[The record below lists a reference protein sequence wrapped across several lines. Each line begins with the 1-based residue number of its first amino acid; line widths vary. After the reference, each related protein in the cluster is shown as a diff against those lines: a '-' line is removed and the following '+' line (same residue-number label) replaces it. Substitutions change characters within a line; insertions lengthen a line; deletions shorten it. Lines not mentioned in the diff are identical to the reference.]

1 MLYLCVPSTINVVH
15 HMFQNYTPPGHV
27 NTFTVTQ
34 LLYLL
39 GLNGFDIKD
48 YYLQKLKY
56 DDVIQ
61 VVVYKERDP
70 LPYDTTWYAMTDMNI
85 VSDNMRE
92 IIMRNGTL
100 EDQGLVTTWLDGTV
114 QDYRWHT

>member
-1 MLYLCVPSTINVVH
+1 
-15 HMFQNYTPPGHV
+15 
-27 NTFTVTQ
+27 
-34 LLYLL
+34 
-39 GLNGFDIKD
+39 
-48 YYLQKLKY
+48 
-56 DDVIQ
+56 
-61 VVVYKERDP
+61 
-70 LPYDTTWYAMTDMNI
+70 MTDMNI